1 MCAMQ
6 RLSVIISD
14 ALLVSA
20 IAFATRKRSHSQ
32 RRVIRWLVAA
42 NAGLLI
48 VDHIHFQYNGLLIG
62 GLPACALHTAIDW
75 YSLC

>member
-1 MCAMQ
+1 MCTVQ

-14 ALLVSA
+14 ALLLSA
-20 IAFATRKRSHSQ
+20 VAFATRKQHYSQ

-62 GLPACALHTAIDW
+62 GPSNLCIACIN
-75 YSLC
+75 